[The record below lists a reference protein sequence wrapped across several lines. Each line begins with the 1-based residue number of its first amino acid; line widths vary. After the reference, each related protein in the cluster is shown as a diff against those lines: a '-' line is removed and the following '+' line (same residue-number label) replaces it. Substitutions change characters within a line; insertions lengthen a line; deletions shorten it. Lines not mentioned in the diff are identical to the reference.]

1 MELRARGLKERG
13 KEDSSPRVSP
23 RSDTLASGLAVAAL
37 ALVAGFISLP
47 ILSLVIWTVSEDSW
61 RAMASPVAI
70 DALLLSMRTT
80 AISMFI
86 IILVGT
92 PAAYVLTRADFRGKR
107 LVDALV
113 DIPAVLPPSAAGIAL
128 LLTFGRFGLVGRYF
142 DAFGVT
148 ISFTTAAVVMAEIF
162 VAAHFYV
169 RQASIGFAEVRR
181 DVEEA
186 AMVDG
191 AGRFSV
197 FTRVTFPL
205 AFPALVAGAVTA
217 WARALGEFGGTVIF
231 AGSFRGITQTIP
243 LAIFAEFQSDIDA
256 AVALSVLVL
265 GFAFVVI
272 LAVRYLAARMTE
284 NQV

>member
-1 MELRARGLKERG
+1 MELRARGLKERS
-13 KEDSSPRVSP
+13 KEDSSPRTLP

-47 ILSLVIWTVSEDSW
+47 ILSLVVWTISEDSW
-61 RAMASPVAI
+61 RAMASPVAR

-86 IILVGT
+86 IVLVGT
-92 PAAYVLTRADFRGKR
+92 PAAYVLARADFRGKR
-107 LVDALV
+107 LWTPWWTYRLYCLRARRHR
-113 DIPAVLPPSAAGIAL
+113 AASHLRTVRAS
-128 LLTFGRFGLVGRYF
+128 GRYF

-148 ISFTTAAVVMAEIF
+148 ISFTTAGRDGRDL

-169 RQASIGFAEVRR
+169 RQASIGFARVRR

-191 AGRFSV
+191 AGGFLFSGSPCPWRSRPWSQGAHGV
-197 FTRVTFPL
+197 GSGAWRV
-205 AFPALVAGAVTA
+205 
-217 WARALGEFGGTVIF
+217 RATVIF

-243 LAIFAEFQSDIDA
+243 LAIFADSRE
-256 AVALSVLVL
+256 
-265 GFAFVVI
+265 
-272 LAVRYLAARMTE
+272 T
-284 NQV
+284 